1 MNLPGINLII
11 LLAVLL
17 IFSVGFSQEIKVL
30 SGQIITEEP
39 LNSAVHI
46 INISRKKGWV
56 SELSGRF
63 SVEVSVGDTLVF
75 SSVQYK
81 KE

>member
-1 MNLPGINLII
+1 MNLPRISLII

-17 IFSVGFSQEIKVL
+17 IFSEGFSQEKNVL

-39 LNSAVHI
+39 LNSPVHI
-46 INISRKKGWV
+46 INISREKGGV
-56 SELSGRF
+56 SELLGRF

>member
-17 IFSVGFSQEIKVL
+17 IFSEGFSQEKNVL
-30 SGQIITEEP
+30 SGQIITEKP
-39 LNSAVHI
+39 LNSQVHI
-46 INISRKKGWV
+46 INISRKKGGV

-63 SVEVSVGDTLVF
+63 SVEINIGDTLVF

-81 KE
+81 EE

>member
-1 MNLPGINLII
+1 MNLPRINLII

-17 IFSVGFSQEIKVL
+17 IFSKGFSQEKKVL

-39 LNSAVHI
+39 LNSAMHI
-46 INISRKKGWV
+46 INISRKKGGV
-56 SELSGRF
+56 SELSDRF
-63 SVEVSVGDTLVF
+63 SVKINIEDTLVF

-81 KE
+81 EE